1 MTNVLNYNFL
11 KAKQPK
17 MVEVIDKELERISIK
32 EEH

>member
-11 KAKQPK
+11 KAKQQK

>member
-11 KAKQPK
+11 KEKQPK
-17 MVEVIDKELERISIK
+17 MVEVIDKELERILIK